1 MSSAQQPQQRDIT
14 IVGGGIIGCCT
25 AYFLTRHPSYS
36 PATHRITLLEAAST
50 SSGGRTEDSITDPGT
65 LADPARVQKLH
76 PAHNGIAGGSS
87 GKAGGLLAKWA
98 FPSNIVPLSFR
109 LHDELAREHDGAA
122 RWLPEDAENTDGV
135 TRGLHKDHRKTIS
148 KLKKLGAPED
158 LDWLDTEHSLV
169 AYDGMGTPDDTAQVH
184 PELFTR
190 SMAQLAEEKGVKIIT
205 GARVTAITNGSNG
218 HVESVTYTKDGQ
230 DEQLPTT
237 DCIVAAGPWTA
248 RLLPSVPVTSFRA
261 HSIVIKTPRP
271 VSPYAL
277 FTSIALPAGFP
288 SPAQGKPLKRAQT
301 IEPEIYPRP
310 DGTVY
315 ASGGA
320 GIDLDVPLPLTT
332 AEVEVDRATC
342 DEIAVQAGAISD
354 ELGRDGHVV
363 ARQAC
368 YLPQGGPFIGPV
380 PGHKGVMVAAGHT
393 CWGIQNAPGT
403 GKLVSE
409 LVFEGK
415 ANILEHITM
424 TTTDGKS
431 KEIKWESKVI
441 SVGSLGFSY
450 HYYGRHH
457 RSSFT
462 YMDTD
467 FHTIAQMTAWT
478 IAQSTGEE
486 RVADEIMTGPGA
498 GYTSGKWDDMGLSMV
513 ADDTST
519 AVYAAML
526 ATMAKFMRT
535 KPLFDALV
543 STGDKVFVDISCSS
557 DSFWSIG
564 YIYSDMWKNIDKWGQ
579 NQLGKILMVVRFI
592 ASGERDLVHGGE
604 TITDNKI
611 NELAAQAM
619 KVYKIIADS
628 DWDGVVEKLAEAEE
642 EIRSNQKES

>member
-1 MSSAQQPQQRDIT
+1 MHGRAFFSLGRSLTTHTHPRFATMSSAQQPQQRDIT
-14 IVGGGIIGCCT
+14 IIGGGIIGCCT

-50 SSGGRTEDSITDPGT
+50 SRGGRTEDSIADPGT
-65 LADPARVQKLH
+65 LADPARVQKLN
-76 PAHNGIAGGSS
+76 PAHDGIAGGSS

-122 RWLPEDAENTDGV
+122 RWGYRRCYASQVECKARMPAGVEGKDSVGAGQDVGSTEGV

-158 LDWLDTEHSLV
+158 LDWVDTEHSLV
-169 AYDGMGTPDDTAQVH
+169 GYDGMGTPDDTAQVH

-205 GARVTAITNGSNG
+205 GARVTGITKGSNG
-218 HVESVTYTKDGQ
+218 QVESVTYTKDGQ

-237 DCIVAAGPWTA
+237 DCIVAAGPWTP

-261 HSIVIKTPRP
+261 HSIVIKTPKT

-288 SPAQGKPLKRAQT
+288 SPTQGIPLKRGQT

-315 ASGGA
+315 AAGAA

-332 AEVEVDRATC
+332 AEVEVDRASC

-354 ELGRDGHVV
+354 ELGRDGDVV
-363 ARQAC
+363 SRQAC

-380 PGHKGVMVAAGHT
+380 PGHKGVIVAAGHT

-409 LVFEGK
+409 LVFDGK
-415 ANILEHITM
+415 AV
-424 TTTDGKS
+424 S
-431 KEIKWESKVI
+431 AR
-441 SVGSLGFSY
+441 LGGCDPS
-450 HYYGRHH
+450 RA
-457 RSSFT
+457 
-462 YMDTD
+462 
-467 FHTIAQMTAWT
+467 I
-478 IAQSTGEE
+478 
-486 RVADEIMTGPGA
+486 
-498 GYTSGKWDDMGLSMV
+498 
-513 ADDTST
+513 
-519 AVYAAML
+519 
-526 ATMAKFMRT
+526 
-535 KPLFDALV
+535 
-543 STGDKVFVDISCSS
+543 
-557 DSFWSIG
+557 
-564 YIYSDMWKNIDKWGQ
+564 
-579 NQLGKILMVVRFI
+579 
-592 ASGERDLVHGGE
+592 
-604 TITDNKI
+604 
-611 NELAAQAM
+611 
-619 KVYKIIADS
+619 
-628 DWDGVVEKLAEAEE
+628 
-642 EIRSNQKES
+642 